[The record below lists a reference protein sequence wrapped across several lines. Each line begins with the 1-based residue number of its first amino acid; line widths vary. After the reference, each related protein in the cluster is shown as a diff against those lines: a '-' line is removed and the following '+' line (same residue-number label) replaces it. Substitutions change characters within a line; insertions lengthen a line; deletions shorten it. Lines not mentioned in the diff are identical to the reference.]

1 MTNTLSV
8 AGKTISLDK
17 EGYLED
23 LADWTPDVANALAE
37 RENLT
42 LTTAHW
48 EVITLLRDFHAAHG
62 LSPMMRV
69 LVKQMKSQHGADK
82 GSSMYLMT
90 LFPEYPALIAS
101 KIAGLPRPTH
111 CP

>member
-1 MTNTLSV
+1 MPDTLRICD
-8 AGKTISLDK
+8 KEIRLDK

-23 LADWTPDVANALAE
+23 LADWTPAVADILAS
-37 RENLT
+37 RENIALT
-42 LTTAHW
+42 PAHW
-48 EVITLLRDFHAAHG
+48 EVITLLREFHAEHG

-69 LVKQMKSQHGADK
+69 LVRQMKTRFGADK